1 MTRIR
6 FVIDEKYELSGT
18 GLARETPEELEQM
31 PPEEVVEVLEARF
44 DEDWMAEV
52 YENGFGP
59 GVRVFAYEV
68 EVIPGVAPAGPGQP
82 ALLEVTQ

>member
-6 FVIDEKYELSGT
+6 FVMDEKYELSGT
-18 GLARETPEELEQM
+18 GLVRETPEELEQI
-31 PPEEVVEVLEARF
+31 PPEEVIEVLEARF

-52 YENGFGP
+52 YESGFGP

-68 EVIPGVAPAGPGQP
+68 EVIPGVAPASNQP